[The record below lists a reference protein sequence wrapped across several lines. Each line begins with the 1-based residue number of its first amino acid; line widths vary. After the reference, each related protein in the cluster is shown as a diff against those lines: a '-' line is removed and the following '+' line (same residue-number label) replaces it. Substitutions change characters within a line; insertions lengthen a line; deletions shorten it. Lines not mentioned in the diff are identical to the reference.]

1 MANPPSKLKNREGEL
16 ARRHEWVR
24 EKASL
29 GSTSLKYMPCTTAA
43 NFHLRNRVR
52 INLLIEGG
60 LRGGGGGGGGLFLS
74 KWVCVFTSLSRF
86 FSPKKGTREALP
98 DQLLL

>member
-60 LRGGGGGGGGLFLS
+60 LRGGGGGGGGVGVLAFEYMSL
-74 KWVCVFTSLSRF
+74 CVYVYVYVF
-86 FSPKKGTREALP
+86 FSQKRYSGSFT
-98 DQLLL
+98 